1 VYDARN
7 EAHEFVA
14 DGREAAIAKAVSFFG
29 VEAEALVIKEYAES
43 EVAGLAGRTL
53 IVAVPRDRKPTRE
66 RPRGNDRGGRRERSD
81 RGGRDRGGRERG
93 DRERGDR
100 EERGGRRGR
109 AAAPRPIPESGE
121 PSVGTARDELG
132 KPGAFLLGLIE
143 RLDVGPFEIGE
154 SLEGELVVYEITGAA
169 AKGLSGSD
177 GRPIDA
183 LQLVVNQAAM
193 HMEDDPK
200 RIVLD
205 VEGNPEARERFLSR
219 LADRVVRR
227 AREGGRAIALD
238 PMSPRDRRM
247 IHLAVRSQEGMATM
261 SMGDGRYRQVVVV
274 PEGAPEYEEAL
285 KQSDQAQRGD

>member
-14 DGREAAIAKAVSFFG
+14 DGREAAIAKALRFFG
-29 VEAEALVIKEYAES
+29 VEADALVIKEYEAS

-53 IVAVPRDRKPTRE
+53 IVAVPKDRKPVRE
-66 RPRGNDRGGRRERSD
+66 RPRGRERAAPRERGERSGGRGEREDRGGRRS
-81 RGGRDRGGRERG
+81 
-93 DRERGDR
+93 
-100 EERGGRRGR
+100 R
-109 AAAPRPIPESGE
+109 AAAPRPPRESDE
-121 PSVGTARDELG
+121 PSVGTARGELG
-132 KPGAFLLGLIE
+132 DPGKFLLGLIE
-143 RLDVGPFEIGE
+143 RLDVGPFEIAE
-154 SLEGELVVYEITGAA
+154 SQEGELIVYEIKGSA
-169 AKGLSGSD
+169 AKGLSGGD

-183 LQLVVNQAAM
+183 LQLVTNQAAM
-193 HMEDDPK
+193 HMEDEPR

-247 IHLAVRSQEGMATM
+247 IHLAVRNQEGIATM
-261 SMGDGRYRQVVVV
+261 SIGEGRYRQVVIV
-274 PEGAPEYEEAL
+274 PEGAPEYAEAME
-285 KQSDQAQRGD
+285 QSEQAQRSG

>member
-1 VYDARN
+1 MYDARN

-14 DGREAAIAKAVSFFG
+14 EGREAAIAKAVSFFG
-29 VEAEALVIKEYAES
+29 VEVDALVIKEYAAS

-53 IVAVPRDRKPTRE
+53 IVAVPKDRKPAQE
-66 RPRGNDRGGRRERSD
+66 RPRGRERS
-81 RGGRDRGGRERG
+81 GPRERG
-93 DRERGDR
+93 ERGRGER
-100 EERGGRRGR
+100 EDRGGRRGR
-109 AAAPRPIPESGE
+109 AAAARPPRESDE
-121 PSVGTARDELG
+121 PSVGTARGELG
-132 KPGAFLLGLIE
+132 APGKFLLGLIE
-143 RLDVGPFEIGE
+143 RLDVGPFEIAE
-154 SLEGELVVYEITGAA
+154 SEEGELLVYEIRGAA
-169 AKGLSGSD
+169 AKGLSGGD

-247 IHLAVRSQEGMATM
+247 IHLAVRSQEGIATM
-261 SMGDGRYRQVVVV
+261 SIGEGRYRQVVVV
-274 PEGAPEYEEAL
+274 PEGAPEYAEAME
-285 KQSDQAQRGD
+285 QSEQVRRGD